1 MALNTEAT
9 YNEIQRK
16 PKMQSFQDKITV
28 HA

>member
-16 PKMQSFQDKITV
+16 PKLQSFQDKITA